1 VSLHPVPEYAAMQL
15 CRSRCSRSP
24 QTHCSVTRIF
34 CRDIKKLEEKID
46 EEKRRRE
53 ELRDDDEIDQ
63 LYSTAPIE
71 RDLIQQERN
80 LDGIRSRAKEH
91 EDKVAE
97 CDRLFKEAE
106 KRKDELVTRSDQDSD
121 ESLEIRFDAHLHP
134 CSKS

>member
-1 VSLHPVPEYAAMQL
+1 MPQCNCVVVDTPD
-15 CRSRCSRSP
+15 RSRL
-24 QTHCSVTRIF
+24 TVSVTRIF
-34 CRDIKKLEEKID
+34 CRDIEKLEEKID

-63 LYSTAPIE
+63 LYSTEPIE
-71 RDLIQQERN
+71 RDLIQQERK
-80 LDGIRSRAKEH
+80 LGGIRTRAKEH
-91 EDKVAE
+91 EDKVVE

-106 KRKDELVTRSDQDSD
+106 RRYDELARRSGQDNE

>member
-1 VSLHPVPEYAAMQL
+1 M
-15 CRSRCSRSP
+15 P
-24 QTHCSVTRIF
+24 QCNYIVVDAPDRPRLTVSVTRIF
-34 CRDIKKLEEKID
+34 CRCIKELEEKID

-63 LYSTAPIE
+63 KYSTAPIE
-71 RDLIQQERN
+71 RELIQQERK
-80 LDGIRSRAKEH
+80 LDGIRTREQEH